1 MLNLLIE
8 NITGRFKR
16 DNLLLGT
23 NENAQK
29 LESTYQ
35 KLAVFKE
42 IENIDT
48 SISLDEESILVQ
60 AYTYCY
66 NNNHNITNLISEKNL
81 ERIKKL
87 YDKQQSK
94 GNN

>member
-1 MLNLLIE
+1 M
-8 NITGRFKR
+8 
-16 DNLLLGT
+16 LGT

-94 GNN
+94 GNNWLFTYYYVHALCWNMIR